1 MDSRASALVPS
12 NGNPKRTLRVGI
24 LQSAAR
30 LSEYADAPRFP
41 KQFSTF
47 PLKSVNLPKIG
58 QLGLLFAISGPVALL
73 SNYWGVAGVSFL
85 QSNGRRVSC
94 TLAFKN
100 SCSARVSAEGLFF
113 RFVSS
118 CYLSQ
123 ISLECKSC
131 WSRWC
136 FWVLEC
142 PI

>member
-12 NGNPKRTLRVGI
+12 NGSTKRTLRVGI

-73 SNYWGVAGVSFL
+73 SNYWGVAVVSFL
-85 QSNGRRVSC
+85 QSNSRLFHGHLRSKTRVPHVSVP
-94 TLAFKN
+94 KV
-100 SCSARVSAEGLFF
+100 CSFGLFRVVTF
-113 RFVSS
+113 R
-118 CYLSQ
+118 
-123 ISLECKSC
+123 
-131 WSRWC
+131 
-136 FWVLEC
+136 
-142 PI
+142 